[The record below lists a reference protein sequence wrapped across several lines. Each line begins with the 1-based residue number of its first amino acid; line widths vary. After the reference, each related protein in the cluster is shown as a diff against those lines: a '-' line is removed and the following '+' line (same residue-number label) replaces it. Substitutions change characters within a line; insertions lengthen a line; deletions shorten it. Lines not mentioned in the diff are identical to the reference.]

1 MDGGSVR
8 VLIDDLSVAML
19 ARKLAIPP
27 IGGGNFIRI
36 KFDQS
41 CEKSFQMSSIQ
52 QLHRSSS
59 TDSRG
64 EWKYLE

>member
-27 IGGGNFIRI
+27 IGVGNFIRI

-64 EWKYLE
+64 EWDYLE